1 MVTFT
6 GIAPTGATYDWNF
19 DGATDV
25 QGTGGGPYTVMW
37 ETEGTKTITLTV
49 TNLNC
54 TSTITKTV
62 QVLPTPDPVFNIQPD
77 ACLNEKIRVQAGW
90 GQMELPGYNWDFG
103 NAIVTEGT
111 PGTYG
116 PFTLEWNTTGMKV
129 ISLSLT
135 NIPCPS
141 LPTYDTINIHHPVAK
156 VMSQSSA
163 DICSS
168 DSVMFTAQPGL
179 DYQYEWLPTTYFG
192 EESNSLSM
200 WGIVRKAGYVW
211 LNVTDRW
218 GCKATD
224 SVLLQPKS
232 CCEVFM
238 PNTFTPNGDG
248 KNDVFRMVT
257 QGNHEIS
264 VFMIMDRWARGCSNP
279 STSMRH
285 GMVALMV
292 RHRIW
297 ALTSTTCGSVVQT
310 ARR

>member
-1 MVTFT
+1 MEYHRYESGV
-6 GIAPTGATYDWNF
+6 Y
-19 DGATDV
+19 
-25 QGTGGGPYTVMW
+25 
-37 ETEGTKTITLTV
+37 E
-49 TNLNC
+49 
-54 TSTITKTV
+54 
-62 QVLPTPDPVFNIQPD
+62 PDQYSMSV
-77 ACLNEKIRVQAGW
+77 V
-90 GQMELPGYNWDFG
+90 YH
-103 NAIVTEGT
+103 
-111 PGTYG
+111 
-116 PFTLEWNTTGMKV
+116 
-129 ISLSLT
+129 
-135 NIPCPS
+135 
-141 LPTYDTINIHHPVAK
+141 TYDTINIHHPVAK

-264 VFMIMDRWARGCSNP
+264 VFMIMDRWGKRVFESINQYEA
-279 STSMRH
+279 
-285 GMVALMV
+285 
-292 RHRIW
+292 W
-297 ALTSTTCGSVVQT
+297 DGSFNGEAQDMGTYQYYLRFRCADSQEIVEMKGDVILL
-310 ARR
+310 R